1 MRRFIRPLL
10 ILGLLGA
17 AAAWFLSAP
26 QPVIAQSEFAGLES
40 GGDAARG
47 RIIFHAGGCAA
58 CHATPEQDDRLKLGG
73 GRALPSPFGTF
84 YAPNI
89 SPDVKDGIGAWK
101 AGDLVNA
108 MQRGVSPQ
116 GAHYYPAFPFTTYQR
131 AKTEDIRDL
140 MVFLRTLAPVAG
152 KARGHDLPFP
162 FTIRRTLGLWKL
174 LFFEG
179 RGLEPAPG
187 APDWQRGRYLVEG
200 LGHCGEC
207 HTPRNFLGGTDNSRR
222 LAGGPNPEGKGMVPN
237 ITPDPSGLAA
247 WSAKDI
253 IEVLTTGFTP
263 DYDSVGGA
271 MAAVVRN
278 TAELPEAD
286 RAAMAAYLRS
296 LPPLASAAKAKKA
309 E

>member
-1 MRRFIRPLL
+1 
-10 ILGLLGA
+10 
-17 AAAWFLSAP
+17 
-26 QPVIAQSEFAGLES
+26 
-40 GGDAARG
+40 
-47 RIIFHAGGCAA
+47 
-58 CHATPEQDDRLKLGG
+58 
-73 GRALPSPFGTF
+73 
-84 YAPNI
+84 
-89 SPDVKDGIGAWK
+89 
-101 AGDLVNA
+101 

-187 APDWQRGRYLVEG
+187 SPDWQRGRYLVEG

-222 LAGGPNPEGKGMVPN
+222 FAGGPNPEGKGMVPN
-237 ITPDPSGLAA
+237 ITPDPSGLGA

-253 IEVLTTGFTP
+253 VEVLTTGFTP
-263 DYDSVGGA
+263 DYDSVGGS

-278 TAELPEAD
+278 PAELPEAD
-286 RAAMAAYLRS
+286 RAAIAAYLKS
-296 LPPLASAAKAKKA
+296 LKPLAGAAKAKKA